1 MQNPLPHVLSKIIS
15 TYDFSSW
22 ASHDTNNIHSGI
34 VKVSIYRIYVQNFP
48 TTHAHKE
55 RIIPRAAAVFVL
67 THTVELQIGFAKVE
81 LNRDKFNLRTN
92 EEAFCFPFCLPLSPP
107 FPHWP
112 IPGYQFAAEF
122 IVGSSV
128 HRIFKLMA
136 PNRAYKFPLRKC
148 NHKSVLFFFPS
159 SLLRCT

>member
-1 MQNPLPHVLSKIIS
+1 MCKTSQL
-15 TYDFSSW
+15 
-22 ASHDTNNIHSGI
+22 
-34 VKVSIYRIYVQNFP
+34 
-48 TTHAHKE
+48 HAHKE
-55 RIIPRAAAVFVL
+55 RIIPRAVAVVVL
-67 THTVELQIGFAKVE
+67 TYTVELQIGFAKVE

-136 PNRAYKFPLRKC
+136 PNRAYKFPLR
-148 NHKSVLFFFPS
+148 NVAINLFYSF
-159 SLLRCT
+159 SLLHSFVARRNEICLVIQRIGKGYSSTCVPT